1 MCQHSYYKPND
12 IRIYCKHTD
21 LFCMYSMYCDKINK
35 WKVNDR
41 GANCMLKD
49 KKVIKTPN
57 NANRV
62 RFEKRNQLYVEYKN
76 MVVTVQNPYD
86 YVPEFVYL
94 VKIKEDFYIKG
105 FEPKKIEIKKEEKK
119 LTNN

>member
-1 MCQHSYYKPND
+1 
-12 IRIYCKHTD
+12 
-21 LFCMYSMYCDKINK
+21 
-35 WKVNDR
+35 
-41 GANCMLKD
+41 MLKD
-49 KKVIKTPN
+49 KKVIKIPN